1 MKKRSIFN
9 KELLITSDE
18 MAMLLQTTRTQWSMF
33 EIRQRSLPVKSL
45 GRLTKLIALSNS
57 ISVDSNSKKEE
68 VLKQE
73 ATKKKVLEVELK
85 EVLYKQK
92 KFERKLNQSKGKYEA
107 AMNTLD
113 FVELVQT
120 QNENDSFEVG
130 ALGIIKT
137 NAIRTLK
144 THNLFKLTQ
153 LEIKLASLQVEKEL
167 IEKEMNINKRQE

>member
-9 KELLITSDE
+9 KELLITSEE

-57 ISVDSNSKKEE
+57 ISVGNSKKEE

-73 ATKKKVLEVELK
+73 ATKKKVLEVDLK

-92 KFERKLNQSKGKYEA
+92 KFERKLNQSKKKYEA

-120 QNENDSFEVG
+120 QNENDYFEVG
-130 ALGIIKT
+130 ALDIIKT

>member
-1 MKKRSIFN
+1 MKKRSVFN
-9 KELLITSDE
+9 KKLLITYDE

-33 EIRQRSLPVKSL
+33 QIRQRSLPDKSMD
-45 GRLTKLIALSNS
+45 RLVALVILSNS
-57 ISVDSNSKKEE
+57 ISVDSSSKKEE

-73 ATKKKVLEVELK
+73 ATKKKLLEVDLK

-92 KFERKLNQSKGKYEA
+92 KFERKLNQSKEKYEA

-113 FVELVQT
+113 FVEVVQT
-120 QNENDSFEVG
+120 QKENDYFEAG

-144 THNLFKLTQ
+144 THSLLKLTQ
-153 LEIKLASLQVEKEL
+153 LEIKLASLQLEKEL
-167 IEKEMNINKRQE
+167 IEKAIE